1 MALKNCLMN
10 FCGWNINSVY
20 VIHPPAG
27 LSLFRWTRA
36 APKIRLVAVIRQLLR
51 SLAGS
56 SSPKVAHIRRESPHT
71 NSLIITPR
79 DLNWLSPSSIHPT
92 SLSLTPAMHQK
103 KRPSAL
109 CWLWSLTDSDWHAL
123 THGNAPWWMRACVF
137 HGAHQRARTCR
148 FAKVLSDVSCIYLL
162 YNVCGFCR

>member
-71 NSLIITPR
+71 NSLIITAR

-92 SLSLTPAMHQK
+92 SLSLSHPRNAPK
-103 KRPSAL
+103 KEAISIVLTLVSNWLWLTRTHSRKCAVVNACMRVPWRPSA
-109 CWLWSLTDSDWHAL
+109 S
-123 THGNAPWWMRACVF
+123 
-137 HGAHQRARTCR
+137 AH
-148 FAKVLSDVSCIYLL
+148 VP
-162 YNVCGFCR
+162 FC